1 MTSILLRN
9 ELLKTTR
16 RPGARVV
23 LGVFT
28 AMLAIAFVE
37 TLTHA
42 LRNPGSTPFSFPRAW
57 LEIAGDP
64 AVPAAFCAAIVLI
77 LLVDSEFSWRTAR
90 QNVIDGLSKEQ
101 WFGGKLMLYVV
112 LCLGFFFTQVLVGAA
127 IAAWGTHVQGA
138 TGPFIRGTDMQ
149 LLGAD
154 LLCIGG
160 LGALA
165 FLVAFLTRSAG
176 PSMAAFF
183 FYLALERPLGA
194 GLHRL
199 GVSETVVRL
208 MPMNLFTE
216 VVRPERYDAE
226 AYGRMVAELTKN
238 HRPIPTMLG
247 THLLVA
253 VGLAEIALFLALAF
267 VVYQRRDL

>member
-16 RPGARVV
+16 RPAARVV
-23 LGVFT
+23 LGLFT
-28 AMLAIAFVE
+28 AMLGIASVQ
-37 TLTHA
+37 TLMHA
-42 LRNPGSTPFSFPRAW
+42 LHNPGSPPFSFPRAW
-57 LEIAGDP
+57 LQIADP

-112 LCLGFFFTQVLVGAA
+112 LCLGFFITQVVVGAA

-138 TGPFIRGTDMQ
+138 TGPLMRGTDAQ

-154 LLCIGG
+154 LLCIAG

-199 GVSETVVRL
+199 GVPEAMVRL
-208 MPMNLFTE
+208 LPMNLFTQ

-226 AYGRMVAELTKN
+226 AYRRMVAELTKN
-238 HRPIPTMLG
+238 HRPIPTMLD
-247 THLLVA
+247 THVLVA
-253 VGLAEIALFLALAF
+253 VGLVQIALFLAVAF